1 MSKDIKIDENSFLIL
16 LNKILKNKE
25 EERDLALDR
34 YRKADESIQT
44 NDHFMLLGKNSATFL
59 QIASEAT
66 NDLTNILKEMK
77 SLVYKDSDNSGIGGV
92 IQNDAEMRALIDRAK
107 EEERSTPENLI
118 EPEDSA
124 DNN

>member
-77 SLVYKDSDNSGIGGV
+77 SLVYKESDNSGLGGA

-107 EEERSTPENLI
+107 EEEGGLDKLTGPEESI
-118 EPEDSA
+118 D
-124 DNN
+124 